1 MIKID
6 YTIPATEYY
15 DEVIEEFVTF
25 DSRSIHVSLE
35 HSLVAIS
42 KWEAKYHK
50 PFLSNDESDDKVN
63 DSITSNNTISIMAD
77 AYAYDHFYD
86 MRYVEWQGAK
96 WKVTN
101 VEVQHPRLIL
111 TIGGLYNEHGTSSDA
126 SQSSD

>member
-1 MIKID
+1 MIKDMRFCGKIG
-6 YTIPATEYY
+6 YAPEQVETSPGVY
-15 DEVIEEFVTF
+15 EEKIVEHVYRGDVT
-25 DSRSIHVSLE
+25 RNTRRL
-35 HSLVAIS
+35 
-42 KWEAKYHK
+42 
-50 PFLSNDESDDKVN
+50 ESDDKVN
-63 DSITSNNTISIMAD
+63 NSITSNNTISIMAD